1 MSIVMKRHGL
11 FLTIT
16 ANLIWGTMFV
26 ATGVGLRYTNPY
38 NLVFLRFATAS
49 LLIVVIAIVTRR
61 VVLLAK
67 ELASTMIWVLG
78 GIYALGF
85 VFQYVGQDFANASD
99 ATLLANLAPTLVP
112 LIAVVVLR
120 DSLGNAQKMATIL
133 GLAGLVFI
141 AAPKLSLGSGTI
153 AGDFLLLGTSVCYA
167 VFIVLSKRYR
177 VASSASAFAI
187 ILSISV
193 FLAPVA
199 TFLGG
204 LNYASL
210 NFGWVGWCSVLY
222 MGIPGSVLAVALYL
236 KGLSLVTVSQSG
248 TLLLV
253 QLLTGLFLAV
263 LILSEFPTSFE
274 IAGAISIVVA
284 VVLSTSGIRGN

>member
-1 MSIVMKRHGL
+1 MSVVTKRRGL

-16 ANLIWGTMFV
+16 ANLIWGTIFV

-49 LLIVVIAIVTRR
+49 LFIMVIAIVTRR
-61 VVLLAK
+61 MMLLVR
-67 ELASTMIWVLG
+67 ELELIPIWLLG

-85 VFQYVGQDFANASD
+85 VFQYVGQDFTNASD

-112 LIAVVVLR
+112 LIAVMVLK
-120 DSLGNAQKMATIL
+120 DSVGNAQKIATIL
-133 GLAGLVFI
+133 GLAGLVSI
-141 AAPKLSLGSGTI
+141 AAPKLSLGSGTFI
-153 AGDFLLLGTSVCYA
+153 GDLLLFGTSVCYA
-167 VFIVLSKRYR
+167 VFIVLSKRYGA
-177 VASSASAFAI
+177 VSSESAFAI
-187 ILSISV
+187 MISISV
-193 FLAPVA
+193 LLAPA
-199 TFLGG
+199 AIFLGR
-204 LNYASL
+204 LNHANL
-210 NFGWVGWCSVLY
+210 NFGLIGWCSVLY

-236 KGLSLVTVSQSG
+236 KGLGSVTASQSG

-274 IAGAISIVVA
+274 IAGAISISVA
-284 VVLSTSGIRGN
+284 VVLSTFGIRG